1 MNCFRQHHRPM
12 TIAAMKTTTGKT
24 TEEITRSA
32 TMLTGGG
39 AEGGGSGGSI
49 GGGAIGGGNGGGTGG
64 SAGTMP
70 TVVADA
76 NVKSVIKEQSLMRPT
91 PSLPFY
97 NYVLVSYGIIKCK
110 NVRVFVS
117 DVRHFLVACPAS
129 GPSGLDGL
137 GAPAGSPG
145 RAWTAPTSC
154 AVRWL
159 PRHRARGECVPER

>member
-49 GGGAIGGGNGGGTGG
+49 GGGATGGGNGGGTGG

-91 PSLPFY
+91 LPLQLLRLGFLRYYQVQKCACVCERRQTFFGSLSCFRAIWSRWSWCSCW
-97 NYVLVSYGIIKCK
+97 LSWARLDC
-110 NVRVFVS
+110 S
-117 DVRHFLVACPAS
+117 DVLRGAAA
-129 GPSGLDGL
+129 PS
-137 GAPAGSPG
+137 APRS
-145 RAWTAPTSC
+145 RC
-154 AVRWL
+154 VRS
-159 PRHRARGECVPER
+159 